1 MAARDDYPNLARF
14 EVGQPYDLIAAR
26 TEWHQMCAEVRSY
39 GVEPTEPAVR
49 LGRSLG
55 IEGTN

>member
-14 EVGQPYDLIAAR
+14 D
-26 TEWHQMCAEVRSY
+26 QMCAEVRSY

-49 LGRSLG
+49 LGRRLG